1 MYDIKHNVKL
11 VELANIKIDEYY
23 TQKGIFENEIEFSG
37 GCSNQLFLY
46 TILWN
51 VLSKPFEYFWKPP
64 TTKVSLMALVE
75 FLSGMFLEMLLP
87 KKL

>member
-46 TILWN
+46 TIL
-51 VLSKPFEYFWKPP
+51 
-64 TTKVSLMALVE
+64 
-75 FLSGMFLEMLLP
+75 
-87 KKL
+87 